1 MVSAISLPV
10 CVFQVIYLET
20 ESEQDLVVLCPKWLC
35 SEVIG
40 ELLSQDRILHSRPTG
55 CFTSDDIQLMF
66 PDTESQDLLRVL
78 EALEV
83 CTQCEIDGDIEFE
96 FPCLNFVE
104 TLQGLW
110 EKDSRRYKDA
120 VYGGVRIQC
129 PRGVTNQL
137 LHLFPRIQVHLRRAV
152 LQEAENP
159 AVDLY
164 QWYHG
169 SKYCS
174 GLMESLIT
182 LEQGDQVIEVKARG
196 LEDETQALFLFFEE
210 VLGIVDQVLEDL
222 CPGFSLEK
230 HLLSPRHL
238 RAHDKTVHSYAPRTI
253 LQMQLSGKVA
263 LSLDEENT
271 EDFRD
276 VAVFGSQEIAEV
288 LTPGVDLHISH
299 MSVHT
304 RRLLAQRLDPPDP
317 MGHDWCMLAVT
328 LQLTDT
334 VPQLDDVPHRHPESR
349 TDRTLEEWSTD
360 PNATISLFI
369 KKLEELERQDAID
382 SILNTGPLY
391 KVFHED
397 LHSQNDLDDDL
408 GAPTTSSNNTL
419 SSVSR

>member
-1 MVSAISLPV
+1 M
-10 CVFQVIYLET
+10 IYLET

-40 ELLSQDRILHSRPTG
+40 ELLSQERILHTRPTG
-55 CFTSDDIQLMF
+55 CFTADDFQLMF
-66 PDTESQDLLRVL
+66 PETESQDLLRVL

-83 CTQCEIDGDIEFE
+83 CTQCDIDGDIEYE

-120 VYGGVRIQC
+120 VYGGVRLQC

-137 LHLFPRIQVHLRRAV
+137 VHLLPRIQVHLRRMV
-152 LQEAENP
+152 LQEQDNP

-174 GLMESLIT
+174 GVLESLIT
-182 LEQGDQVIEVKARG
+182 LEQGDQVIEIKARG
-196 LEDETQALFLFFEE
+196 LEDERRALFLFFEE
-210 VLGIVDQVLEDL
+210 VLGVVDQVLEDL
-222 CPGFSLEK
+222 CPGFSFEK
-230 HLLSPRHL
+230 HLLSPTHL
-238 RAHDKTVHSYAPRTI
+238 RAHDKTVHSYAPRTV
-253 LQMQLSGKVA
+253 LQMQLSGKTPP
-263 LSLDEENT
+263 LLQLDEDIQ

-276 VAVFGSQEIAEV
+276 VAVYGSVEIADV
-288 LTPGVDLHISH
+288 LTAGVDLHISH
-299 MSVHT
+299 LSVHT

-317 MGHDWCMLAVT
+317 MGHDWCLLAVT
-328 LQLTDT
+328 LALTDT

-349 TDRTLEEWSTD
+349 TDRTLEEWSRD
-360 PNATISLFI
+360 PAATISLFI
-369 KKLEELERQDAID
+369 TKLQELDRPDVID
-382 SILNTGPLY
+382 SILNTGPLF
-391 KVFHED
+391 KVFHDD
-397 LHSQNDLDDDL
+397 LRASSSQNDLDDEL
-408 GAPTTSSNNTL
+408 GGGAPTTSSNNTL